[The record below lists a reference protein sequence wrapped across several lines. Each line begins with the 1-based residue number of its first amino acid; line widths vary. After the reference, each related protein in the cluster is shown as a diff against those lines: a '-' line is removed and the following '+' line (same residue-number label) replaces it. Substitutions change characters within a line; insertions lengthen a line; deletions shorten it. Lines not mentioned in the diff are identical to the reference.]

1 LRRKATEQWETA
13 ASGSSGETH
22 SMVDDV
28 VASFGWYII
37 DNAMQR
43 SDSAS
48 VINWFYDICA
58 MPFHIHHSEK
68 LAEQKLMSL

>member
-1 LRRKATEQWETA
+1 
-13 ASGSSGETH
+13 
-22 SMVDDV
+22 MVDDV